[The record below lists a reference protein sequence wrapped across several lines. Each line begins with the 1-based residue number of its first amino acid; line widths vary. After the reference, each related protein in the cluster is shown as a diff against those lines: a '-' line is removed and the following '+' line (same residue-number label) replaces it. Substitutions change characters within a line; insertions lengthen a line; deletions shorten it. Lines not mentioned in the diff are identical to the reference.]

1 MVITSEMNSRDATA
15 LTRESV
21 DISSVL
27 SFDNQISF
35 GGADEKEGDS
45 SPVSF
50 GGSESGGDEEKGNS
64 THVCCGGKLQSLEKE
79 EEGVEESLLQKA
91 APFLLSVNVGVKTK
105 HTRSSLSSS
114 EKKDT
119 VKSKI
124 TKTSTVSTDLLFT
137 SRVNTY
143 LMSLSQYTPFHMFS
157 VLSSDSLPLEGSPRR
172 TRNMKRGLNLSAKT
186 LCLLLTSADPF
197 GR

>member
-35 GGADEKEGDS
+35 GI
-45 SPVSF
+45 P
-50 GGSESGGDEEKGNS
+50 ESGGGEKKAASSG
-64 THVCCGGKLQSLEKE
+64 VCCDGTYHPPKEKE
-79 EEGVEESLLQKA
+79 TDKLTPAEAMAETVKKA
-91 APFLLSVNVGVKTK
+91 ASFLPSVNVGVNTK
-105 HTRSSLSSS
+105 HSRRSLSSS

-124 TKTSTVSTDLLFT
+124 TKTSTVSADLLLT
-137 SRVNTY
+137 SRVNMF
-143 LMSLSQYTPFHMFS
+143 LMSLSQYA
-157 VLSSDSLPLEGSPRR
+157 PLH
-172 TRNMKRGLNLSAKT
+172 KF
-186 LCLLLTSADPF
+186 CLVI
-197 GR
+197 G